1 MYIPVSPPSPFA
13 TKRLSKTKLIPE
25 HYRSYT
31 PPETITKKENQSSR
45 AVPAVPDATV
55 PPDAPDAEAPP
66 LDLRGVVL
74 LLAIFSER

>member
-1 MYIPVSPPSPFA
+1 MSNFHQSFGSRFPAVGFPRNCCGCSSVAI
-13 TKRLSKTKLIPE
+13 L
-25 HYRSYT
+25 YT
-31 PPETITKKENQSSR
+31 
-45 AVPAVPDATV
+45 AVPDATV